1 MSDGVIFQVNGKDYD
16 ITDLTGDEVEQIEEE
31 FDCAFAELDFGR
43 AKVRRFV
50 LFPLLKRYDPDLTM
64 DDMKA
69 MKVLKDLIAQA
80 DQDEAQERVLDMV
93 TGADGA

>member
-1 MSDGVIFQVNGKDYD
+1 MSEAPTILFEVNDVVYD

-50 LFPLLKRYDPDLTM
+50 LFPLLKRDKPDLSM
-64 DDMKA
+64 DDMLA
-69 MKVLKDLIAQA
+69 MKVLKDLMSQA
-80 DQDEAQERVLDMV
+80 EEPSN
-93 TGADGA
+93 GAESSVVD